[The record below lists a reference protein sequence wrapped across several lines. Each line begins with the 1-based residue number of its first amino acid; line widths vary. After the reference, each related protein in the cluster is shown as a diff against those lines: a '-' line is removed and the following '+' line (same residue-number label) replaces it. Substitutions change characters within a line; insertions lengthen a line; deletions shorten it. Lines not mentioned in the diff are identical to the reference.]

1 MDWDRLRHF
10 AALASA
16 GSLAAAAR
24 RLDSSPATVW
34 RQVAKLEARLE
45 IRLFEARR
53 GPYRLSAAGR
63 RLLDSVERMEAELGA
78 ATRDLTGLERQ
89 VGGEVRL
96 TAPEFLSEGVIA
108 PRLGQLAR
116 DHPLLRVELVTAS
129 PTAALAQRE
138 TDLALRFDR
147 PQRGGFQTAASFAV
161 GFGVYAAPAYLDGR
175 APPQDPYDLTGQAL
189 IDFDESQGHVAPARW
204 LRRSARNATVV
215 FRSNSLHARLAAA
228 RAGLG
233 LLLLPSIT
241 GDREAT
247 LARIWSSAELGRLDL
262 QLLLN
267 ERVGRA
273 PRVRVL
279 REHLLTVLESE
290 AEALAG

>member
-96 TAPEFLSEGVIA
+96 TAPEFLGEGVIA
-108 PRLGQLAR
+108 PGLGQLAR
-116 DHPLLRVELVTAS
+116 AHPLLRVELVTAS

-147 PQRGGFQTAASFAV
+147 PQRRI
-161 GFGVYAAPAYLDGR
+161 GVLHKFIVQHKGQYL
-175 APPQDPYDLTGQAL
+175 A
-189 IDFDESQGHVAPARW
+189 
-204 LRRSARNATVV
+204 
-215 FRSNSLHARLAAA
+215 
-228 RAGLG
+228 
-233 LLLLPSIT
+233 
-241 GDREAT
+241 
-247 LARIWSSAELGRLDL
+247 
-262 QLLLN
+262 
-267 ERVGRA
+267 
-273 PRVRVL
+273 
-279 REHLLTVLESE
+279 
-290 AEALAG
+290 